1 MIPDMRS
8 ARGILDLACAGLVA
22 GALLACGS
30 RGAERAFL
38 ARRVAVARL
47 DSVLTTADSVRLPL
61 GAARALL
68 GVVAESGFAA
78 RAPHDS
84 MTVAE
89 IVAWARAE
97 QARKRQADAAAA
109 AAERVRQD
117 SVRKLLE
124 PLLAVSIVKKMYLP
138 KDPASEQ
145 YEDYI
150 SLAFAYQN
158 KGTKPMRAFQGD
170 ATFLDTFGD
179 SIYSAHLKVDMA
191 LAPGQTR
198 REPARIVRFN
208 PFRVAHQRL
217 RDTPLEKM
225 KLVWETSD
233 VVFADGSRLSL
244 AGERD
249 QP

>member
-1 MIPDMRS
+1 MVTTHLVCI
-8 ARGILDLACAGLVA
+8 GLL
-22 GALLACGS
+22 GATAAACGS
-30 RGAERAFL
+30 RGAERAL
-38 ARRVAVARL
+38 LEQRVPVARL
-47 DSVLTTADSVRLPL
+47 DSVLNAADSVRLPL
-61 GAARALL
+61 ATARALL

-78 RAPHDS
+78 HAPHDS

-89 IVAWARAE
+89 IVTWARDE
-97 QARKRQADAAAA
+97 QARKRQAEAAAS
-109 AAERVRQD
+109 AAERARQD

-124 PLLAVSIVKKMYLP
+124 PLLAVSIVKKTYLP
-138 KDPASEQ
+138 KDPSSEQ

-150 SLAFAYQN
+150 SLAFTYQN
-158 KGTKPMRAFQGD
+158 KGTKPLRAFQGD

-198 REPARIVRFN
+198 REPDRIVRFN

-217 RDTPLEKM
+217 RDTPLAKM
-225 KLVWETSD
+225 KLSWQTTD
-233 VVFADGSRLSL
+233 VLFADGTRLSL
-244 AGERD
+244 AGDRE

>member
-1 MIPDMRS
+1 MGIGP
-8 ARGILDLACAGLVA
+8 ARWTTHLVRIGLLGATVAACS
-22 GALLACGS
+22 S
-30 RGAERAFL
+30 RGPERAFL
-38 ARRVAVARL
+38 ARRVPVARL
-47 DSVLTTADSVRLPL
+47 DSVLKAADSVRLPL
-61 GAARALL
+61 AAARALL
-68 GVVAESGFAA
+68 GVAAESGFAA

-84 MTVAE
+84 MTLAE
-89 IVAWARAE
+89 IVTWAREE
-97 QARKRQADAAAA
+97 QARKRQADAAAS
-109 AAERVRQD
+109 AAERARQD

-124 PLLAVSIVKKMYLP
+124 PLLAVTIVKKTYLP

-150 SLAFAYQN
+150 SLAFAYEN

-217 RDTPLEKM
+217 RDTPLNKM
-225 KLVWETSD
+225 KLVWETTD
-233 VVFADGSRLSL
+233 VVFADGTRLSL
-244 AGERD
+244 AGDHEA
-249 QP
+249 P